1 MKLNS
6 EILVKMIIECNQGQS
21 HLCIPCDLIF
31 IAHFQSH
38 FLLFTIIFTA

>member
-6 EILVKMIIECNQGQS
+6 DLLVKMISDCNQGQS
-21 HLCIPCDLIF
+21 HLCIPCYLIF
-31 IAHFQSH
+31 IAQFQSH